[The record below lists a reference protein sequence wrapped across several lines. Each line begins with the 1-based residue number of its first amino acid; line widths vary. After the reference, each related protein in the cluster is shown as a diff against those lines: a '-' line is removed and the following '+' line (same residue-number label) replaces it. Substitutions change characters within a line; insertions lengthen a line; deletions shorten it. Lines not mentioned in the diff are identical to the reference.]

1 MERSNDAVVEN
12 GQGKEN
18 NGKGKE
24 NIREIRVIRGE
35 EFKIQVRDVIDE
47 KEPFI
52 EEYRKAAHLLE
63 DILEASQKAQT
74 PNDEREENNDA
85 KDKCAGYGVSGQYV
99 EYNNNVIAFCGNRGD
114 GKSSAMMT
122 FIYAAQNPEKVDKG
136 NLWTNE
142 SIVRNT
148 EFVDTIYVDP
158 SALDDVHNV
167 LDIVLAQ
174 MFRNFRDAYDKGLRQ
189 EILGR
194 NGNEK
199 HDLKER
205 DKLLEYFQK
214 AYRSLSLVK
223 NSRDVLKEE
232 FDDEGSLAKLSRLS
246 DSMRLKED
254 MLRLTKAY
262 LGYMGTGRHGAMIIS
277 IDDLD
282 MSFSAAYA
290 MAEEIRKY
298 LILPN
303 VVIIMAVRIEQLH
316 FCVEEGNIKQLEQK
330 FKEKENYQM
339 RQEVQEMAERYV
351 SKLIPLAH
359 RVNLT
364 KVQDFRNV
372 KIKYDNKKKSEE
384 TGNNKDIVTFDSV
397 AQFMLRMIYE
407 KTGMVFLPMSQSHS
421 WILPD
426 NMRGMVSLFVLLVNM
441 KNPQAEAD
449 KIQSNGNESEE
460 NKEMW
465 REEKQNK
472 IKYENIGILLRYYY
486 REWITNIPAK
496 DTEES
501 WIRQELEIL
510 TDFDMSMNIHIG
522 ISNVLLKI
530 AEHYGRERY
539 VNPNQTMADILRS
552 QIDLG
557 INSLY
562 FVVNYMMH
570 LWTTRYNLDVWKY
583 LAAISFLYTIKL
595 NFIITE
601 PKGGKE
607 SFALDSFTGHII
619 WGYEINNVM
628 PYVANNGVRR
638 GRFQLST
645 RRIFNCIANKL
656 GVSDKYLIPTQ
667 SSTWNLSKVK
677 FDTDEQRKKYIVT
690 WILFG
695 LLCNQWWNGINE
707 PQMISSRIFVSYNY
721 VMYNYQ
727 QVSVE
732 NYLLRLSMLDSL
744 YEQLNLFP
752 LGIQDVEVQN
762 IINFIKGHNQ
772 EAICLSYQ
780 IVSNMDI
787 MLNLIKS
794 CRADYRQHTSDELDR
809 SRKLVEDFFV
819 QVENYVNNC
828 LPISGFEKGTPADKI
843 SKSLCALRY
852 GEGKNETVNIVDLY
866 AQLIQQCVEEIAGN
880 SLPPTG
886 NAPLQEF
893 RDILEMKNSSQLTD
907 SGYESFAR
915 YVIRESS
922 LKTLQ
927 RHLMNMAKD
936 ISKYM
941 ILSGNRKYLS
951 PEWKEQLCKLYEE
964 VLQQIQNDPEATVTD
979 SLREQYRDAARQFSP
994 KALREGIDSLLE
1006 HKDTEIDF

>member
-122 FIYAAQNPEKVDKG
+122 FIYAAQNPKKVDKG

-316 FCVEEGNIKQLEQK
+316 FCVEERNIKQLEQK

-351 SKLIPLAH
+351 SKLIPLTH

-364 KVQDFRNV
+364 KVQDFQNV
-372 KIKYDNKKKSEE
+372 RIVYIDKEGNEEKKELFE
-384 TGNNKDIVTFDSV
+384 ADSV
-397 AQFMLRMIYE
+397 VQHVLRKIYH
-407 KTGMVFLPMSQSHS
+407 KTGMIFRPSSQNHS
-421 WILPD
+421 LILPD
-426 NMRGMVSLFVLLVNM
+426 NMRGMVSLWVLLERM
-441 KNPQAEAD
+441 KNPQTEAE
-449 KIQSNGNESEE
+449 
-460 NKEMW
+460 
-465 REEKQNK
+465 K
-472 IKYENIGILLRYYY
+472 IKYDENKSQGKERLQEKQDEVRSENIRILFQSYYY
-486 REWITNIPAK
+486 EWLANIPVKDAK
-496 DTEES
+496 ES
-501 WIRQELEIL
+501 EIRQELEKL
-510 TDFDMSMNIHIG
+510 TDFDVSMNIHKGIG
-522 ISNVLLKI
+522 NVLQEI
-530 AEHYGRERY
+530 DDCYGKKRN
-539 VNPNQTMADILRS
+539 VTPNQTAADVLAS
-552 QIDLG
+552 QISLG

-562 FVVNYMMH
+562 FVINFMMYLARIH
-570 LWTTRYNLDVWKY
+570 YKYGVWQY

-595 NFIITE
+595 NTLVME
-601 PKGGKE
+601 RKE
-607 SFALDSFTGHII
+607 AQDNYGLDYFTGQII
-619 WGYEINNVM
+619 FGYEINNVM
-628 PYVANNGVRR
+628 PYVAHTEVMR

-645 RRIFNCIANKL
+645 RKTFNCIAKYV
-656 GVSDKYLIPTQ
+656 GVSDKYLLPTQ
-667 SSTWNLSKVK
+667 DTSWSVPKPE
-677 FDTDEQRKKYIVT
+677 FDTDEQKKKYIMT

-695 LLCNQWWNGINE
+695 LLCNQWSNGVKL
-707 PQMISSRIFVSYNY
+707 PQMVPFHKFIFGIRT
-721 VMYNYQ
+721 MYNYQ
-727 QVSVE
+727 QISVE
-732 NYLLRLSMLDSL
+732 NYLVRLSMLDSL
-744 YEQLNLFP
+744 HEQLNLLS
-752 LGIQDVEVQN
+752 LGIQNAEVQN
-762 IINFIKGHNQ
+762 IINIITGHNQ
-772 EAICLSYQ
+772 EAICLSQQ

-787 MLNLIKS
+787 MLNLTTY
-794 CRADYRQHTSDELDR
+794 CRADYREDTKDELDR
-809 SRKLVEDFFV
+809 SKKLIEDFFV
-819 QVENYVNNC
+819 KVESYVKECVSFSMSRNGIFVDKANN
-828 LPISGFEKGTPADKI
+828 
-843 SKSLCALRY
+843 SLCSLRY
-852 GEGKNETVNIVDLY
+852 GEGKNETVDMVDLY
-866 AQLIQQCVEEIAGN
+866 AQLIQQGVEELVERIASPHEGSN
-880 SLPPTG
+880 
-886 NAPLQEF
+886 PLQEF
-893 RDILEMKNSSQLTD
+893 RDILEMKNSLQSM
-907 SGYESFAR
+907 ESSYIPYAR
-915 YVIRESS
+915 YLIRESS
-922 LKTLQ
+922 LQKLQ
-927 RHLMNMAKD
+927 EHLMNMAKN

-941 ILSGNRKYLS
+941 VLSGNREYLS
-951 PEWKEQLCKLYEE
+951 LEWKERLCKLYED
-964 VLQQIQNDPEATVTD
+964 VLLQVKNNPKGKVTD
-979 SLREQYRDAARQFSP
+979 SLRERYRDAARQFPP

-1006 HKDTEIDF
+1006 YKDTEIDF